1 MGESKLK
8 YRPELDGLRAI
19 AVASVFLCHLGMKT
33 FSGGYVGVD
42 VFFVLSG
49 FLISQII
56 ADDLRGGT
64 FSIASFYERRIRRI
78 VPALVVVCACS
89 TAAAVAVLLPDELK
103 VYASSLLAAAVS
115 VSNVW
120 FAQMTGYF
128 DPAATTQ
135 PLLHTWSLGVE
146 EQFYVVFPLLLSLAY
161 RFGRRGASF
170 LVCGGLAI
178 SLALSIALTPENPRS
193 AYFLIHTRAWELL
206 LGSVVALGLIRSPK
220 ETWQREIAS
229 AFGLLSI
236 ATAVFF
242 FSDKTPFP
250 GYAALLPCVG
260 AALIIWAGGGTAA
273 ARCLSVRPMVFIGLI
288 SYSLYL
294 WHWPLIVFAKLLL
307 VQPFTPFQQLLLICA
322 ATGLSVLT
330 WRFVETP
337 FRRRGGSMLAR
348 KAVFAGGGLSLGAL
362 AISAAML
369 MSLQGMPNRFP
380 GEILG
385 LAAASQDAS
394 PQRAACHFDGT
405 LTGDFDKSC
414 VLGAPVAPTVIVYGD
429 SHGAELSVALGALAE
444 PRNASIR
451 ELTASGCPPAL
462 DFTYPS
468 KGECPGYN
476 ARIIEH
482 LVSLPPTTIV
492 VATNAAAWTH
502 EYSAEFTRGL
512 ESALRALSAAG
523 HRVIVLGQV
532 PPHPNQ
538 LPVPATLAREAML
551 GTKPDAYTF
560 QPDMKAL
567 QNLDATLDKI
577 ASAAGATY
585 ISLLPTLCNG
595 NRCKAV
601 MDGAVLYFDDN
612 HLTVAGEKL
621 IAAKLLAPVLWPAKT
636 AAESGDGQKPTA
648 LP

>member
-1 MGESKLK
+1 
-8 YRPELDGLRAI
+8 
-19 AVASVFLCHLGMKT
+19 MKP

-56 ADDLRGGT
+56 VEDLRAGR
-64 FSIASFYERRIRRI
+64 FSIANFYERRIRRI
-78 VPALVVVCACS
+78 VPALVFVGACS
-89 TAAAVAVLLPDELK
+89 TVAAVAVLLPDELK
-103 VYASSLLAAAVS
+103 AYAASLLAAALS
-115 VSNVW
+115 LSNVW
-120 FAQMTGYF
+120 FANMTGYF
-128 DPAATTQ
+128 DPAAATQ

-146 EQFYVVFPLLLSLAY
+146 EQFYVAFPLLLSLAH
-161 RFGRRGASF
+161 RFGQRSVSV
-170 LVCGGLAI
+170 LVCGALAV
-178 SLALSIALTPENPRS
+178 SLAMSIALTPEDPRS

-206 LGSVVALGLIRSPK
+206 LGSVVALGLARPPR

-229 AFGLLSI
+229 ALGLLGI
-236 ATAVFF
+236 ALAVLFF
-242 FSDKTPFP
+242 NDKTPFP
-250 GYAALLPCVG
+250 GYAALLPCLG
-260 AALIIWAGGGTAA
+260 TALIIWAGGATLA
-273 ARCLSVRPMVFIGLI
+273 ARCLSFRPMVFIGLI

-307 VQPFTPFQQLLLICA
+307 VQPFTPFQQLLLICV
-322 ATGLSVLT
+322 ATVLSALT

-337 FRRRGGSMLAR
+337 FRRRAGPERTR
-348 KAVFAGGGLSLGAL
+348 KLVFVGGGLSLGAL
-362 AISAAML
+362 AIPAAVL
-369 MSLQGMPNRFP
+369 VSLQGMPNRFP
-380 GEILG
+380 AEILG
-385 LAAASQDAS
+385 IAAASQDTS
-394 PQRAACHFDGT
+394 PKRIACHFDGT
-405 LTGDFDKSC
+405 LAGDFDKSC
-414 VLGAPVAPTVIVYGD
+414 VLGAPVAPTTVVYGD

-444 PRNASIR
+444 SRNESVR

-468 KGECPGYN
+468 KGECPVYN

-482 LVSLPPTTIV
+482 LVSLAPTTII
-492 VATNAAAWTH
+492 VATNAVAWTH

-512 ESALRALSAAG
+512 DSVLRALSAAG

-538 LPVPATLAREAML
+538 LPVPATLARKAML
-551 GTKPDAYTF
+551 GTKPDAYAF

-567 QNLDATLDKI
+567 QDLDATLDKI

-585 ISLLPTLCNG
+585 ISLLPTLCNE
-595 NRCKAV
+595 NECKAA
-601 MDGAVLYFDDN
+601 MDGRVLYFDDN

-621 IAAKLLAPVLWPAKT
+621 IAAKLLAPVLWPGKT
-636 AAESGDGQKPTA
+636 AAESVDQQKPAA